1 MIHSFLTVMSRL
13 LGVIADD
20 FTGACDAGI
29 QFRKCGFETVVLAEV
44 EKIQEFKDAADIIV
58 VDTETRNLD
67 PKAAYDKVNQTLKT
81 FQKIDIKLVYKKI
94 DSTLRGNVGVELDA
108 VLDEPTIRGI
118 LVASSYPQQGRT
130 VVNGQAYVKG
140 VPLEKTEFA
149 YELLSPVKNSHVQT
163 LIKGQSKRKIGLLNL
178 SMIRAEPNELRY
190 YIEKLLEK
198 DNRIIVADT
207 ETQEDL
213 DKIAKASANLN
224 LLPCGSA
231 GLAEKIA
238 LSMTPKKRLLV
249 VSGSVNKVTLD
260 QIETAQKKLGIPMVE
275 PDLNE
280 VLVSDE
286 KLRVAV
292 ANLAVKAEI
301 ILQETGIVII
311 RLASSRNVVQK
322 TLDAGE
328 KLDLSHLEVVDK
340 LLSVLSLA
348 VDGVSDHCRLSSLI
362 LIGGDSSAKVMDAI
376 GAEGI
381 RIEVEIFPSISM
393 GRIRGGKH
401 EGMLVVTKAGGFGD
415 KQTLVNIINYM
426 KKI

>member
-1 MIHSFLTVMSRL
+1 MSRF

-29 QFRKCGFETVVLAEV
+29 QFRKCGLETVVLADV
-44 EKIQEFKDAADIIV
+44 EKIRKHKAATDVVV

-67 PKAAYDKVNQTLKT
+67 PKVAYDKVKQTLKT
-81 FQKIDIKLVYKKI
+81 FQKFGIKLVYKKI
-94 DSTLRGNVGVELDA
+94 DSTLRGNVGAELNA
-108 VLDEPTIRGI
+108 VLDETLIKGV
-118 LVASSYPQQGRT
+118 LVAPSYPQQGRT

-149 YELLSPVKNSHVQT
+149 YEFLSPVKDSHVQT
-163 LIKGQSKRKIGLLNL
+163 LIKGQSKRKIGCLNL
-178 SMIRAEPNELRY
+178 SMIRAGPNELRDCL
-190 YIEKLLEK
+190 EKLLEK
-198 DNRIIVADT
+198 GNRIIVADT
-207 ETQEDL
+207 ETKEDL
-213 DKIAKASANLN
+213 DKIAKASADLN

-238 LSMTPKKRLLV
+238 LSMTPKKLLLV

-260 QIETAQKKLGIPMVE
+260 QIETAQKKIGIPMVE
-275 PDLNE
+275 PDLDE

-286 KLRVAV
+286 KLRVAA
-292 ANLAVKAEI
+292 ANLADKAET

-311 RLASSRNVVQK
+311 RLAGSRNVVQK

-328 KLDLSHLEVVDK
+328 KLGLSHMQVVDK
-340 LLSVLSLA
+340 LLSILGLA
-348 VDGVSDHCRLSSLI
+348 VNEVSDHCRLSSLV

-381 RIEVEIFPSISM
+381 RIEAEIFPSISM

-426 KKI
+426 KK